1 MNPEYKAREIVLF
14 ARQLNFVKAFG
25 WARKMLK
32 VMFSTANLGRINEM
46 YSRVGARLLGLGRKT
61 WDCRL

>member
-32 VMFSTANLGRINEM
+32 VMFSTANMGRINEM
-46 YSRVGARLLGLGRKT
+46 YSQVGER
-61 WDCRL
+61 